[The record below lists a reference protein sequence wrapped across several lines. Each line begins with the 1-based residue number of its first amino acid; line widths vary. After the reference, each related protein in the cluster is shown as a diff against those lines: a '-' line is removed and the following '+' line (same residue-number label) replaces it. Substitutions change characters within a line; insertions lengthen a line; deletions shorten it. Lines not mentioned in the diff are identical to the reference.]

1 MNLLLWPLY
10 HQKVEDHKEDFL
22 NQDCP
27 YCDGYLI
34 HSILAIVAGD
44 QNVEDQTCDED
55 ETPTETREAFVVG
68 QEELNRSM
76 IVLKARM

>member
-1 MNLLLWPLY
+1 
-10 HQKVEDHKEDFL
+10 
-22 NQDCP
+22 
-27 YCDGYLI
+27 
-34 HSILAIVAGD
+34 LAIVAGD